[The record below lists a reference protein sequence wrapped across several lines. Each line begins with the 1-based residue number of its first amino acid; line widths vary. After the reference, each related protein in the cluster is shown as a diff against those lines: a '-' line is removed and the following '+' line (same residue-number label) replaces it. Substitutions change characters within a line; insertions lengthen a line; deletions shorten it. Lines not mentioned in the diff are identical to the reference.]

1 MKKYAVELTWG
12 VIFIFVLLIWMFGE
26 KAFGLHSANIED
38 HSFYTGFFAAVALA
52 IYALA
57 IWEKRRQYYHG
68 KMTWKQGF
76 LTGFIMTL
84 VIVILTPA
92 AQFVI
97 SRYISPEYF
106 RNMINYSVETNRMS
120 RQEAEAYFS
129 LKNYI
134 LQSTAWAFMSGTV
147 TSALV
152 ALLLRKK

>member
-12 VIFIFVLLIWMFGE
+12 VIFIFALLIWMFGE
-26 KAFGLHSANIED
+26 KAFGLHSANIAN
-38 HSFYTGFFAAVALA
+38 HSFYTGFFSAVAVA

-68 KMTWKQGF
+68 KMNWKQGF
-76 LTGFIMTL
+76 MTGFIMTL
-84 VIVILTPA
+84 VIVILTPL
-92 AQFVI
+92 AQVII

-106 RNMINYSVETNRMS
+106 RNMINYSIETGKMS
-120 RQEAEAYFS
+120 REEAEAYFS
-129 LKNYI
+129 LDNYI